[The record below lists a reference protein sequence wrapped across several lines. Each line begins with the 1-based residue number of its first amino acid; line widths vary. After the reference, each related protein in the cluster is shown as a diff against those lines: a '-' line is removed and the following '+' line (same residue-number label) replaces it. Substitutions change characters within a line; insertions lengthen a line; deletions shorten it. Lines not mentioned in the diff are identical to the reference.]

1 MAEVADNVKQL
12 GDQLVGLSLKEAVD
26 LGEYLKEEYGIEPA
40 AAGVA
45 VAAPGGGGGEAAA
58 EEEEQTEFDLLL
70 NDVGD
75 QKIKVI
81 KVVRESTGKGLK
93 EAKEVVEELPATLAS
108 GLSKEDAE
116 NLKSQ
121 IEEAGGTAQIK

>member
-1 MAEVADNVKQL
+1 MAEVAENVKEL
-12 GDQLVGLSLKEAVD
+12 GDKLVGLTLKEAVD

-40 AAGVA
+40 SAGVA
-45 VAAPGGGGGEAAA
+45 VAAPAAGGEGGGE
-58 EEEEQTEFDLLL
+58 EEEKTEFDVVL
-70 NDVGD
+70 NDAGD

-93 EAKEVVEELPATLAS
+93 EAKELVEELPATLVEAQ
-108 GLSKEDAE
+108 SKEDAE

-121 IEEAGGTAQIK
+121 IEEAGGTAELK